1 MNDPRREALGQW
13 FAGQLGL
20 PSASLETVS
29 ADASFRR
36 YFRYRTDD
44 TSYILVDAPPATEN
58 NSGFVALARAYAEVG
73 LMVPR
78 VLFADLDQGFLCLT
92 DLGDQLMLGS
102 LTPDNR
108 ERFYGAALRQLA
120 LVARVT
126 SADGQPLPTYDR
138 AFLQRELGLFDE
150 WFLTTH
156 LGITL
161 TDGERAAW
169 EEICK
174 LLLDSALEQ
183 PQVGVHRDYHSRNL
197 MMVNEL
203 PSGIIDFQD
212 SVCGPITYDAVSLLR
227 DCYVRLP
234 APLVAE
240 QLAHFRTLLIE
251 RELMPAVPAEQFRR
265 WFDWM
270 GLQRHLKVCGIFS
283 RLHHRDGKS
292 GYLDDLPL
300 VVDYLVEVSGHYLE
314 LHWLTS
320 FLNERVLPQLANA
333 NEEVS

>member
-1 MNDPRREALGQW
+1 MIDPRREALGQW
-13 FAGQLGL
+13 FAQELGL
-20 PSASLETVS
+20 PAASLETVS

-58 NSGFVALARAYAEVG
+58 NGGFVALAGAYADAG

-92 DLGDQLMLGS
+92 DLGDQLMLGA
-102 LTPDNR
+102 LNDDNR
-108 ERFYGAALRQLA
+108 ERCYGAALRQLA

-126 SADGQPLPTYDR
+126 ETDGEPLPAYDR
-138 AFLQRELGLFDE
+138 AFLQRELGLFDQ
-150 WFLTTH
+150 WFLSTH
-156 LGITL
+156 LGIAL
-161 TDGERAAW
+161 TDSERAGLDQLC
-169 EEICK
+169 E

-197 MMVNEL
+197 MMVNDL
-203 PSGIIDFQD
+203 PLGIIDFQD
-212 SVCGPITYDAVSLLR
+212 SVRGPITYDAVSLLR

-234 APLVAE
+234 ASLVAK
-240 QLAHFRTLLIE
+240 QLADFKALLIE
-251 RELMPAVPAEQFRR
+251 RELMPAVPAGQFRR

-292 GYLDDLPL
+292 GYLGDLPL
-300 VVDYLVEVSGHYLE
+300 VVDYLLEVSGHYPE
-314 LHWLTS
+314 LGWLTA
-320 FLNERVLPQLANA
+320 FLAERVLPRLAIV
-333 NEEVS
+333 NEEIS